1 MKDDKLLTVLN
12 TVEVVMGMLLFIFI
26 AAADSEFI
34 LVPVIGVLVSGGAVY
49 LIELFKQTFHE
60 EKDDIF
66 E

>member
-1 MKDDKLLTVLN
+1 MSEKGKAILN
-12 TVEVVMGMLLFIFI
+12 TLEVVMGMLLFIFI

-34 LVPVIGVLVSGGAVY
+34 IVPVVGVLVSGGAVY
-49 LIELFKQTFHE
+49 LIELFKQTYHE